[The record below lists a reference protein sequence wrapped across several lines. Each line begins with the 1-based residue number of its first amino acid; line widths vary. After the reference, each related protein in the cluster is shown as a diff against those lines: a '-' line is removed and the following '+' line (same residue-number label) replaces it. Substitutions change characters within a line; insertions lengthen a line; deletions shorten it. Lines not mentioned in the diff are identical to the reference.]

1 MMHRADVR
9 ASVDLLVFPAIKRTM
24 VKSISHT
31 FTLVF
36 LGRGMCFQLY
46 LSFLEYNALGAA

>member
-1 MMHRADVR
+1 MHRADVR

-36 LGRGMCFQLY
+36 LGLGMCFQLY